1 MYWIRIR
8 FKRACP
14 PALIILKPSYCCRFG
29 RQFKMYDR
37 VIPTQLL
44 DVTDIIRY
52 DRTEYSRI
60 QKCAPPWIR
69 IRAVFTRWNYQ
80 FLKERKKRTVHS
92 LKKIIKNYTKI
103 IAREESFLLWR
114 WIFVSQS
121 SLFPIFDCVD
131 PDPQSWGL
139 QIQFEYGP
147 RSTTDG
153 YYWYLNIFA
162 ESRSG
167 ARIQTLLDSWS
178 FKN

>member
-80 FLKERKKRTVHS
+80 FLKERKKKNSSFFEKNHQKLYKNNRTWRKFFTMAVNFCQS
-92 LKKIIKNYTKI
+92 V
-103 IAREESFLLWR
+103 ESFSYFLLCG
-114 WIFVSQS
+114 S
-121 SLFPIFDCVD
+121 
-131 PDPQSWGL
+131 
-139 QIQFEYGP
+139 
-147 RSTTDG
+147 RSTKLRITDPIWIRTQIHNRWVLLISK
-153 YYWYLNIFA
+153 YFC
-162 ESRSG
+162 
-167 ARIQTLLDSWS
+167 RIQIRSQNPNLAG
-178 FKN
+178 